1 MIHTFKSIDEL
12 AVSLSEM
19 VINLAWESIRAGSPF
34 NIALSGG
41 STPSVL
47 FEKIAS
53 TTEDPGLWEQVN
65 FFWVDERCVPPDHPE
80 SNYRMTDETFFRPLS
95 ISYAHV
101 YRMMGE
107 VEPHIEAVR
116 YEALLRSQLP
126 AREGLPCF
134 NLILLGMGT
143 DGHTASS
150 FPDQMELLHSGR
162 ICDVARHPGT
172 GQQRTTLTGPVIN
185 NADRVCFMITGA
197 NKANVL
203 ACILKE
209 GREAEKYPA
218 AHIKPASGILEWY
231 LDQEAAELPKA
242 SGC

>member
-12 AVSLSEM
+12 ANSLSEK
-19 VINLAWESIRAGSPF
+19 VINLARESIRAGNPF

-41 STPSVL
+41 STPGVL
-47 FEKIAS
+47 FEKLAS
-53 TTEDPGLWEQVN
+53 ATEDPGFWEQVN

-95 ISYAHV
+95 LSYAHV

-107 VEPHIEAVR
+107 EEPHAEADR

-143 DGHTASS
+143 DGHTASI
-150 FPDQMELLHSGR
+150 FPDQMDLLHSGR
-162 ICDVARHPGT
+162 ICEVARHPGT
-172 GQQRTTLTGPVIN
+172 GQQRITLTGGVIN

-197 NKANVL
+197 NKAGIL
-203 ACILKE
+203 ASILKD
-209 GREAEKYPA
+209 GRGSEKYPA
-218 AHIKPASGILEWY
+218 AHIKPARGILEWY
-231 LDQEAAELPKA
+231 LDQGADRIFR
-242 SGC
+242 